1 MRTMTKGSY
10 ASGLNVGAK
19 MRGKMI
25 IVEANN
31 TRRGDELGE
40 EERQRSGMCVVRR
53 RFKCQILQENEMQTR
68 CGKREWRKLPS
79 VRKGR

>member
-1 MRTMTKGSY
+1 MTKGKGSTKKWQKKRMRTMTKGSY

-31 TRRGDELGE
+31 TRMGDELY
-40 EERQRSGMCVVRR
+40 
-53 RFKCQILQENEMQTR
+53 F
-68 CGKREWRKLPS
+68 
-79 VRKGR
+79 